1 MKGTP
6 TCLLCIYFLVGRKLV
21 NMEEIWKDIKGY
33 EGLYRVSNLGR
44 VKSLKK
50 RVNFYSGLY
59 KEIKQRTY
67 RERIINL
74 RKTNRGYMVVELYK
88 NGIGKR
94 FSIHRLVAENF
105 IKNSNNLPQVN
116 HIDGNKENNNINNLE
131 WCTGS
136 QNIKHAIKTGLFK
149 AKKRPVIQY
158 DLNGNYIKKWDT
170 IKDFLIEKNINLKS
184 SAITKCCKGK
194 RKSAYGYKWKYA
206 E

>member
-1 MKGTP
+1 
-6 TCLLCIYFLVGRKLV
+6 
-21 NMEEIWKDIKGY
+21 MEEIWKDIKGY

-50 RVNFYSGLY
+50 RANFYSGLY

-67 RERIINL
+67 KERIINL

-136 QNIKHAIKTGLFK
+136 QNMKHAVKTGLFK
-149 AKKRPVIQY
+149 AKKRPVIQC

-170 IKDFLIEKNINLKS
+170 IKDFLIKKNINLKN
-184 SAITKCCKGK
+184 SAITRCCKGK
-194 RKSAYGYKWKYA
+194 QKSAYGYKWKYA